1 MGMVFIECMACG
13 TPVIGADSGG
23 PKDFVTPAVG
33 ALVPETPLLG
43 EGTERFCAD
52 LAATILRSLKDDW
65 KATKGPAA
73 IALTSEK
80 YSTLSQVK
88 QMIAVWNEV
97 KGTADTVSDEPG
109 CGCANALG
117 VAWGVW

>member
-23 PKDFVTPAVG
+23 PKDFVSPAVG
-33 ALVPETPLLG
+33 ALVPETPNLG
-43 EGTERFCAD
+43 EDTERFCTD
-52 LAATILRSLKDDW
+52 LAETILLSLKDNW

-73 IALTSEK
+73 VALTEVT

-88 QMIAVWNEV
+88 KMLKVWNEL
-97 KGTADTVSDEPG
+97 KAASD
-109 CGCANALG
+109 
-117 VAWGVW
+117 